1 MAATEHPLRDSAGD
15 ISCIACPKVPAS
27 HLCTH
32 CGHMFCQACTDWLR
46 HISVGKVDNLR
57 SILRSESESGPQT
70 SQLDVSKEIS
80 VSKTL
85 QTKHNCHLVAGW
97 VTDVTRKLQDDGAE
111 ARSRILRAADV
122 LEQAVAAWRGSLL
135 QEVDDHVIRSTR
147 QLERLQ
153 TQLEKHPRDVCS
165 VCVGESVTRDVTN
178 VFPNDA
184 LRGCRRSGESP
195 SVDKFLVAKM
205 DETVMER
212 VKEDIK
218 NICCLAFSTIDEA
231 WETYLKHAEMPEDKE
246 LSRVTGS
253 SESAC
258 SQSSSSSCSV
268 ASLLSVDDVQD
279 GVEKVAQCEGSLRAS
294 DTHDNCSDLLRTGN
308 APEGLITLDYRED
321 DQGRQGGCSDVS
333 EDCDPEDSRE
343 VVSEEADVTDQGE
356 GRVYVG
362 TAGSV
367 HIAQTLI
374 EVDIRA
380 NGKLVREK
388 SGYNGY

>member
-1 MAATEHPLRDSAGD
+1 MAATEHPLRDPAGD

-46 HISVGKVDNLR
+46 HISVGKVDTLR

-70 SQLDVSKEIS
+70 SQLDVSEEIS

-147 QLERLQ
+147 QLEGLQ

-165 VCVGESVTRDVTN
+165 VCVRESVTRDVTN
-178 VFPNDA
+178 VFHNDA

-205 DETVMER
+205 DEAVMER

-218 NICCLAFSTIDEA
+218 NICCLAFSTID
-231 WETYLKHAEMPEDKE
+231 
-246 LSRVTGS
+246 
-253 SESAC
+253 
-258 SQSSSSSCSV
+258 
-268 ASLLSVDDVQD
+268 
-279 GVEKVAQCEGSLRAS
+279 
-294 DTHDNCSDLLRTGN
+294 
-308 APEGLITLDYRED
+308 
-321 DQGRQGGCSDVS
+321 
-333 EDCDPEDSRE
+333 
-343 VVSEEADVTDQGE
+343 
-356 GRVYVG
+356 VG
-362 TAGSV
+362 
-367 HIAQTLI
+367 
-374 EVDIRA
+374 IR
-380 NGKLVREK
+380 
-388 SGYNGY
+388 